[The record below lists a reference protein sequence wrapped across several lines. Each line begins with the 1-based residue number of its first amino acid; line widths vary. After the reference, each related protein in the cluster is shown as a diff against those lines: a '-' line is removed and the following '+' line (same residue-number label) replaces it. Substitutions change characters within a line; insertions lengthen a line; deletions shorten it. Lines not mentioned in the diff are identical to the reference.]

1 MLYYIAKEGES
12 MKTRRI
18 ILSALFAALICV
30 ATLVIRIPLPVI
42 GYINMGDCFVLLA
55 GIFFGPLY
63 GGIASGIGSAFADLI
78 SGYPIYLP
86 FTFVIKFLMAVVIS
100 VLYKKYHNKIGYL
113 TGALLAEITMIVGY
127 FLTETLFFS
136 SFLVAATGV
145 VGNCIQGLGGIII
158 SILLFPVIKRSLKRM

>member
-1 MLYYIAKEGES
+1 

-100 VLYKKYHNKIGYL
+100 ALYKKNHNKFGYIL
-113 TGALLAEITMIVGY
+113 GGVLAELIMIVGY
-127 FLTETLFFS
+127 YLTDSMLLS
-136 SFLVAATGV
+136 SFIAASTGIY
-145 VGNCIQGLGGIII
+145 GNSIQGLGGIII